1 MEPSDD
7 AEGRRPGPTGW
18 AAHAAPAGSR
28 SSFMGIC
35 FVGPLGSAGREMGAD
50 FPADV

>member
-35 FVGPLGSAGREMGAD
+35 FLGPLRVGRQGEGAD